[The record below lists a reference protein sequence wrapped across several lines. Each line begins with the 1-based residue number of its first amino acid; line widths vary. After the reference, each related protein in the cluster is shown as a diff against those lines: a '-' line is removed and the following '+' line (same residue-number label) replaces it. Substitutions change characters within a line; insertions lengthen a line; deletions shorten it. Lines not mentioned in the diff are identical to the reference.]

1 MAKKKT
7 AKRQKTSRQPTG
19 VFYRTVGVERAAI
32 DAEARTIEVA
42 FSSEYAVERYFGKEI
57 LDHSKGA
64 VRMEWL
70 SSGRAPF
77 LVQHY
82 QGDRVGVID
91 SARIDTDDKVGR
103 AVVRFGK
110 GPRAEEVFNDYLD
123 GIRSSISVGYVLHE
137 AKLESEGDDGDVYR
151 VTDWEPVEVS
161 DVAIPADP
169 TVGLGRGLS
178 LREGGR
184 DVVTIF
190 HETREGNTVRIK
202 VRRRLDGRVIEID
215 EADFDETVHERIA
228 AGPIAREVGDDPAA
242 KPQPTPEQI
251 RETERIRQA
260 EIGAL
265 AAKWNCRE
273 AGEKWVREGKSVESF
288 RGYVLEN
295 HVPEGK
301 PLDTPLGEL
310 GLSPREAQGFSIL
323 RALRTMLPGASP
335 ETAPFE
341 RECSDAIAERTG
353 AQPRGIFVPYD
364 TLVIERAIKLSPD
377 MRVQAMLAG
386 LTRAAGQTVG
396 TTTEGGFLVGTTHL
410 AASFIEL
417 LRNKAK
423 VMQLG
428 ARMLSGLV
436 GNIEIPKQTGGG
448 TAYWVAEDTGTTESE
463 LVLGQL
469 TLAPKTVSG
478 RMSMT
483 RKLLLQSSPD
493 VEDLCRLDLLT
504 ILALAIDLAAINGSG
519 SGAVPEGILQTTGV
533 GLVALGTDGAAPAW
547 GDIVD
552 LESEVAIDNADVGAL
567 AYLTNAQMRGKLKQ
581 TPKESGQAL
590 YCWDNSQTPGDGIL
604 NGYAAAVSQQV
615 PSDLEKGAS
624 GAVCS
629 AAIFG
634 NWADLIIGEWGVLDL
649 FGDPYTDGD
658 AGGLIVRA
666 FQDVDVGVRHA
677 ESFAIIVDALTT

>member
-1 MAKKKT
+1 VA
-7 AKRQKTSRQPTG
+7 
-19 VFYRTVGVERAAI
+19 VERAAI
-32 DAEARTIEVA
+32 DADARTIEVV
-42 FSSEYAVERYFGKEI
+42 FSSEYPVERYFGKEI
-57 LDHSKGA
+57 LDHRKGA

-77 LVQHY
+77 LVQHM
-82 QGDRVGVID
+82 QRDRVGVLD
-91 SARIDTDDKVGR
+91 SARIDSKEKVGR
-103 AVVRFGK
+103 AVVRFSK
-110 GPRAEEVFNDYLD
+110 SARAEEVFNDYLD
-123 GIRSSISVGYVLHE
+123 HVRSSISVGYVLHE

-169 TVGLGRGLS
+169 MAGLGRGLS
-178 LREGGR
+178 SREGGR
-184 DVVTIF
+184 DV
-190 HETREGNTVRIK
+190 ETVFIEEREVKTLSIK
-202 VRRRLDGRVIEID
+202 VRRRIDGRLVEIED
-215 EADFDETVHERIA
+215 ADFDETVHERVA
-228 AGPIAREVGDDPAA
+228 AGPIVREVPEPDPP

-273 AGEKWVREGKSVESF
+273 AGEKWVREGKSIESF

-295 HVPEGK
+295 HVPDAK
-301 PLDTPLGEL
+301 PLETPVGEL
-310 GLSPREAQGFSIL
+310 GLSPREAAGFSML
-323 RALRTMLPGASP
+323 RALRTMLPGAKPDS
-335 ETAPFE
+335 APFE
-341 RECSDAIAERTG
+341 RECSDTIAERLG

-364 TLVIERAIKLSPD
+364 TLVIERAIPITGDL
-377 MRVQAMLAG
+377 RVQALLAN
-386 LTRAAGQTVG
+386 LTRAAGQTKG

-436 GNIEIPKQTGGG
+436 GDIEIPKQTGGG
-448 TAYWVAEDTGTTESE
+448 TAYWVAEDTATTESE
-463 LVLGQL
+463 IALGQL
-469 TLAPKTVSG
+469 ALSPKTVSG

-519 SGAVPEGILQTTGV
+519 TGAVPEGILQTTGV
-533 GLVALGTDGAAPAW
+533 GLVPLGTDGAAPAW

-552 LESEVAIDNADVGAL
+552 LESEVAIDNADIGAL
-567 AYLTNAQMRGKLKQ
+567 AYLTNAQMRGTLKQ

-604 NGYAAAVSQQV
+604 NGYPAAVSQQV
-615 PSDLEKGAS
+615 PADLTKGA
-624 GAVCS
+624 GTNLS
-629 AAIFG
+629 AMIFG
-634 NWADLIIGEWGVLDL
+634 NWADLILAEWGVLDL

-677 ESFAIIVDALTT
+677 ESFAIIVDAITS